1 MPDTED
7 EAVVEQLAPHCTDPA
22 LGEGVRPRSAERK
35 PDDPHGFVPE
45 DLVEGSSELGIAVT
59 KEGLGREL
67 AVLEPPGQLPRLLN
81 DPTASRRGGAA
92 GQVHFPTPDFDEEE
106 HVEPG

>member
-1 MPDTED
+1 VPDTED

-22 LGEGVRPRSAERK
+22 LGEGVRSRSSERK
-35 PDDPHGFVPE
+35 PDDSHGVVPE

-92 GQVHFPTPDFDEEE
+92 GQVL
-106 HVEPG
+106 

>member
-1 MPDTED
+1 VIVTKELAED
-7 EAVVEQLAPHCTDPA
+7 DLQCRTPKMRQWSSSSRRTCTDPA
-22 LGEGVRPRSAERK
+22 LGEGVRSRSPERK
-35 PDDPHGFVPE
+35 PDDSHGVVPE

-92 GQVHFPTPDFDEEE
+92 GQVL
-106 HVEPG
+106 